1 MPVHAELALVW
12 QPIASPLKIG
22 LGATLL
28 AALAMWAYLRVLRT
42 HPRSSACL
50 LLMRLAVIAVV
61 TALLC
66 GPSRELPSSPQRD
79 RPRLTILVDTSES
92 MLTEDCSAES
102 RLDYV
107 ASSVLSPMQLSL
119 LREEFDIELFGFG
132 EAPAPLAMGRFQ
144 ASPES
149 LATAK
154 VTRLSDA
161 VVRTIS
167 RLNGADGGDL
177 LLVVSD
183 GRDREDAPVL
193 PAAELAATKGVPIF
207 TVGVGGDRSETDAA
221 LLAIPMQDALL
232 PGEPGGI
239 QLKIY
244 QSGLSGATATAK
256 LTGGGDVQRVSL
268 QFGDAQ
274 LIEAQL
280 TVEQDQ
286 PGQYEY
292 QVSLD
297 PLEGEA
303 ELGNNS
309 QTVFVNVMARR
320 IRILLLE
327 GEPFWDTKFLAQSL
341 RKDEQVEL
349 TQVTQIG
356 DQKQETIVTRREGG
370 TPQVPQS
377 ADDWRAYDIVI
388 LGHGL
393 DRLLD
398 QKSAVSLLEFV
409 RDEGG
414 HVVFSRGPA
423 WDRTTPNGSKLDDA
437 LNVLEPVV
445 WGDLVQQDLSLELT
459 PSGRTAAWFA
469 TTKMGADVETALAR
483 LPGFE
488 RLTSVEREKSGALV
502 LARAVGS
509 GGPDTDGLPAIARM
523 SYGRGQIVAILGEG
537 LWRWGLLPPDLQ
549 DLRGFY
555 DVFWSNLIRWLALG
569 GDFEPGRE
577 VSLQLSRTSARL
589 GDELTLDVLYRQ
601 VPPAGADPRLEIR
614 GPDDAPLDVA
624 LHPLPGQ
631 TPRFRATLT
640 PTQTGVHRVTVQTPG
655 MSPAILEKRFNV
667 YEVNL

>member
-1 MPVHAELALVW
+1 
-12 QPIASPLKIG
+12 
-22 LGATLL
+22 
-28 AALAMWAYLRVLRT
+28 
-42 HPRSSACL
+42 
-50 LLMRLAVIAVV
+50 
-61 TALLC
+61 
-66 GPSRELPSSPQRD
+66 
-79 RPRLTILVDTSES
+79 
-92 MLTEDCSAES
+92 MLTADCHAES
-102 RLDYV
+102 RIEFV
-107 ASSVLSPMQLSL
+107 ASGVLSLPQLAQL
-119 LREEFDIELFGFG
+119 QQEFDVELFGFG
-132 EAPAPLAMGRFQ
+132 EEPAPLAVGRFRS
-144 ASPES
+144 SPQS
-149 LATAK
+149 VATAK

-161 VVRTIS
+161 VVRTVS

-183 GRDREDAPVL
+183 GRDTEDTPVL
-193 PAAELAATKGVPIF
+193 PAAELAAAKGVPIF

-221 LLAIPMQDALL
+221 LLAIPMQDSLL

-244 QSGLSGATATAK
+244 QSGLSGAVATAK
-256 LTGGGDVQRVSL
+256 LAGGGDVQRVSL

-274 LIEAQL
+274 LVEAQL
-280 TVEQDQ
+280 TVEQDE

-292 QVSLD
+292 QVTLD

-356 DQKQETIVTRREGG
+356 SQKQETIVTRREGG

-377 ADDWRAYDIVI
+377 ADDWSGYDIVI
-388 LGHGL
+388 LGRGL

-398 QKSAVSLLEFV
+398 REAADSLASFV

-414 HVVFSRGPA
+414 HVVFARGPA
-423 WDRTTPNGSKLDDA
+423 WDRTTPAGRMLDEA
-437 LNVLEPVV
+437 LHVLEPVV
-445 WGDLVQQDLSLELT
+445 WGDRVQEDVSLELT
-459 PSGRTAAWFA
+459 ASGRTTAWFA
-469 TTKMGADVETALAR
+469 TTKMGTDVETALAR

-488 RLTSVEREKSGALV
+488 RLTSVAREKSGALV
-502 LARAVGS
+502 MARAAGN
-509 GGPDTDGLPAIARM
+509 GGPSAEAPPAIARM
-523 SYGRGQIVAILGEG
+523 SYGRGQVVAILGEG

-555 DVFWSNLIRWLALG
+555 DVFWSNLMRWLALG
-569 GDFEPGRE
+569 GDFAPGQE

-589 GDELTLDVLYRQ
+589 GDEMTLDVVYRQ
-601 VPPAGADPRLEIR
+601 VPPEGADPRLEVR
-614 GPDDAPLDVA
+614 GPDNVPLDVA

-640 PTQTGVHRVTVQTPG
+640 PQQTGVHQVTVRTPG
-655 MSPAILEKRFNV
+655 MTPAIQEKRFNV
-667 YEVNL
+667 YEVNLERLQTSANFLALEMLAEHSGGTLVPAEELDRLPQELRRYREASVSPPQREYLWDRGVIMTLLLLWAGGEWLFRRAVGLW